1 MKTIGMIGGM
11 SWESSLEYYRLVNE
25 AVKEKMGG
33 LHSAKCILY
42 SVDFGEIE
50 KMLAVGDWTG
60 LEACLGEAALELKE
74 AGADFLLICTNTMHK
89 LAEKLEAKAGLPLLH
104 IADAAAGEI
113 KAEGLE
119 KVGLLGTKFT
129 MEEAFYRERLEDKF
143 EIKVLI
149 PEAGDR
155 EFVNSVIFNEL
166 CLGIIKEDSRE
177 KFRGIIGDLVSKG
190 AEGIVLGCTEIP
202 LLIGQEDAEV
212 PVFDTTKIHAL
223 AAVEFALE

>member
-25 AVKEKMGG
+25 AVKEKIGG
-33 LHSAKCILY
+33 LHSAKCVLY

-50 KMLAVGDWTG
+50 EMLAVGNWEG
-60 LEACLGEAALELKE
+60 LEARLGEAALELKE

-89 LAEKLEAKAGLPLLH
+89 LAEKVEAKAGLPLLH

-113 KAEGLE
+113 QAEGLE

-143 EIKVLI
+143 GIKVLI

-166 CLGIIKEDSRE
+166 CLGLIKDDSRE
-177 KFRGIIGDLVSKG
+177 KFREIIGDLVSKG

-223 AAVEFALE
+223 AAVELALE

>member
-50 KMLAVGDWTG
+50 KMLAGGDWEG

-89 LAEKLEAKAGLPLLH
+89 LSEKVEVKAGLPLLH

-113 KAEGLE
+113 QEAGLE

-143 EIKVLI
+143 GIKVLI
-149 PEAGDR
+149 PEPEDR

-166 CLGIIKEDSRE
+166 CLGITKDGSRE
-177 KFRGIIGDLVSKG
+177 KFREIIGKLVSEG

-202 LLIGQEDAEV
+202 LLIGQEDSEV

>member
-113 KAEGLE
+113 KAEGLG

-129 MEEAFYRERLEDKF
+129 MEEAFYRERLEEKF
-143 EIKVLI
+143 GIKVLI

-166 CLGIIKEDSRE
+166 CLGIIKDDSRK
-177 KFRGIIGDLVSKG
+177 KFREIIGDLVSKG

>member
-25 AVKEKMGG
+25 AVKERMGG
-33 LHSAKCILY
+33 LHSAKCVLY

-50 KMLAVGDWTG
+50 KMLVIGDWEG

-74 AGADFLLICTNTMHK
+74 AGADFLMICTNTMHK
-89 LAEKLEAKAGLPLLH
+89 LAEKVEAKAGLPLLH

-113 KAEGLE
+113 QAAGLE

-129 MEEAFYRERLEDKF
+129 MEEAFYRERLEEKF
-143 EIKVLI
+143 GIKVLI

-166 CLGIIKEDSRE
+166 CLGVIKEDSRK

>member
-25 AVKEKMGG
+25 MVKEKMGG
-33 LHSAKCILY
+33 LHSAKCVLY

-50 KMLAVGDWTG
+50 KMLAGGDWEG
-60 LEACLGEAALELKE
+60 LETSLGEAALELKD

-89 LAEKLEAKAGLPLLH
+89 LAEKVEAKSGLPLLH

-113 KAEGLE
+113 QAAGLE

-129 MEEAFYRERLEDKF
+129 MEEAFYRERLEEKF
-143 EIKVLI
+143 GIKVLI
-149 PEAGDR
+149 PGPEDR

-166 CLGIIKEDSRE
+166 CLGIIKDDSRE
-177 KFRGIIGDLVSKG
+177 KFREIIGKLVLEG

-202 LLIGQEDAEV
+202 LLIRQEDAEV

-223 AAVEFALE
+223 EAVEFALK